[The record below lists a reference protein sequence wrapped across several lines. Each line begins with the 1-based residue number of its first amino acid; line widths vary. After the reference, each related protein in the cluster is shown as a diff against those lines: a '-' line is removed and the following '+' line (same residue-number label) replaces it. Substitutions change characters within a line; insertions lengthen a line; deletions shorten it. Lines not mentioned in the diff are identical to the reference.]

1 MENKLT
7 DFLCIDEYNIFV
19 RSSNEEIVY
28 TVSDETFL
36 AFFKLAFNRVLD
48 KKQNI
53 GNIQY
58 LSSMYDEMICFGKDF
73 GCYDLEEYYQYQAWI
88 DDLTREDVELSDLD
102 KQMIINACNDL
113 ISIFSERDLNKEKK
127 NYLYL
132 YTIE

>member
-102 KQMIINACNDL
+102 KQMIIDVCNDL

>member
-73 GCYDLEEYYQYQAWI
+73 GCYDL
-88 DDLTREDVELSDLD
+88 
-102 KQMIINACNDL
+102 
-113 ISIFSERDLNKEKK
+113 
-127 NYLYL
+127 
-132 YTIE
+132 